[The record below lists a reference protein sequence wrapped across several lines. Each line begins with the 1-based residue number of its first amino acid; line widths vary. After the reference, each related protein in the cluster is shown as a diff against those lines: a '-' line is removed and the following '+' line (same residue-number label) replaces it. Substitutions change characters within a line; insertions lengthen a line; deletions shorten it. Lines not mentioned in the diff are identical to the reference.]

1 MVSERPALPYHPSV
15 SNPTTSE
22 LDELQALR
30 KRTGELEAELD
41 ALRRAYEAQARW
53 LVSERLAL
61 ADEIE
66 REVGR
71 LREEIEWRKGAMER
85 YEEQLETLKS
95 SRSLRYTEPLRWLA
109 ATIRRR

>member
-1 MVSERPALPYHPSV
+1 VPKE
-15 SNPTTSE
+15 TTSE
-22 LDELQALR
+22 SGELDALR
-30 KRTGELEAELD
+30 ERTRELEAELE
-41 ALRRAYEAQARW
+41 AVRRAHDAQARW